1 MDIFETRYFK
11 INKLA
16 LSFIGQWCYQGGLTK
31 RTART
36 LIFLSLTTPLIPQF
50 FFLASVRND
59 LDAALECLPAIF
71 IPILC
76 FCQMCVFL
84 SKEKKLLKL
93 LHYIQSDWKFWSS
106 GPEFEILSQHAEK
119 GRFFTLLYAV
129 NVYTGMMTF
138 IIMSLTP
145 IVLDIIIPLNE
156 TRPRQQVY
164 DAIYPFNHDKNFH
177 WILIYGAVTV
187 FYNLSILFS
196 CEALLAVTTQHVCG
210 IFSIICYRLQNT
222 MELIESKQKIQGK
235 IPKDE
240 IYKEMSL
247 AVECHNNA
255 LEYASI
261 LEAFY
266 SPFLFV
272 TIGINVI
279 ILSVLGIQTL
289 NTIGSPEKTIKFGAF
304 TLSVLVHFYCITLP
318 PQNLLDCSGAVSFQ
332 AYNVPWYHMSLKSKK
347 LLLMIIMRSQEP
359 CKLTAGKFYTMD
371 METFSALLKTSVS
384 FFTVLSSMR

>member
-210 IFSIICYRLQNT
+210 IFSIIW
-222 MELIESKQKIQGK
+222 
-235 IPKDE
+235 
-240 IYKEMSL
+240 
-247 AVECHNNA
+247 
-255 LEYASI
+255 YASI